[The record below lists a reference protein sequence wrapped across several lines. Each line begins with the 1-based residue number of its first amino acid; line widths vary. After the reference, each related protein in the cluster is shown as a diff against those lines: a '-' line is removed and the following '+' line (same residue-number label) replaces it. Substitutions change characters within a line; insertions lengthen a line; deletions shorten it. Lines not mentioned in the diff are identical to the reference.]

1 MHVTFTVKSGR
12 KDAELEALF
21 QRERSRIE
29 RRLEGTPPDS
39 VTLHAEG
46 SLNPHLKECYFT
58 LALALPSARMAAH
71 GVGATLLAALRDA
84 SRELL
89 RELVRHRA
97 QLARTS
103 SVKAAFRAAVERD
116 GFAAFDALEKPDHE
130 DPRVEIERTLPQLMR
145 FLRAELK
152 RHGLWERRPAYRL
165 DVRELADEAVL
176 AALQRRASK
185 PESLTFSR
193 FLIGCAYDVVLEV
206 EDAARMG
213 PLDPPQ
219 RCRRVG

>member
-12 KDAELEALF
+12 KDPALEALF
-21 QRERSRIE
+21 SRVRMRIE
-29 RRLEGTPPDS
+29 RRLEGTPSDS

-58 LALALPSARMAAH
+58 LALALPSTRMASH
-71 GVGATLLAALRDA
+71 GVGATLAAALRDA
-84 SRELL
+84 T
-89 RELVRHRA
+89 RELVRELDRHRS
-97 QLARTS
+97 QLARS
-103 SVKAAFRAAVERD
+103 SSTRAAFRAAVERD
-116 GFAAFDALEKPDHE
+116 GFSAFDALDKPVVE
-130 DPRVEIERTLPQLMR
+130 DPRAEIEQALPQLMR

-176 AALQRRASK
+176 SALQQRASK

-193 FLIGCAYDVVLEV
+193 FLIGCAYDVVLGV
-206 EDAARMG
+206 EDRAR
-213 PLDPPQ
+213 L
-219 RCRRVG
+219 RNAEC